1 MTVIYDNANV
11 CTIADIIHTVGPQ
24 GEFADELKSCYQS
37 CIQRMIENSL
47 KSIVWHAVFSVFRCF
62 L

>member
-47 KSIVWHAVFSVFRCF
+47 KSIV
-62 L
+62 